1 MSDQATP
8 GPAASGA
15 NVERE
20 KSRQIGVLG
29 ALWPYMRPY
38 RLLML
43 AAICALV
50 LTAMISLTLPLAVR
64 RVIDNFN
71 TADSTILDQYFLAA
85 IGIAALLAVGTGL
98 RYALVTRLGERVVAD
113 IRKAV
118 FDRVIGMSPSF
129 YENVMTG
136 EVLSRITTDTT
147 LILSVLS
154 SSVSIALRNFLIF
167 IGGLVLMMF
176 TSAKLTALVLLIV
189 PLVIVPILVLGRRLR
204 VISRENQDWI
214 AESSGSASEALSAVQ
229 TVQAFTH
236 EMISRRQFADVTE
249 QSYGAA
255 KRRITTRAAMTVI
268 VIFLIFTG
276 VLGVMWIGANDV
288 RADIISSGALIQF
301 VIYAVM
307 VAGAVA
313 ALSEIWGELQRA
325 AGATERL
332 VELLQTDDSVQ
343 DVDQPLALPKPV
355 RGRIDFENVSFSYPA
370 RPATKAL
377 DEVTLNI
384 EPGETVAF
392 VGPSGAG
399 KTTIIQMI
407 LRFYDPQQGRILL
420 DGHALPELG
429 RAAFREHIALVPQD
443 PVIFATS
450 ARENIRFGRSD
461 ATDEQI
467 EAAAKAAAAHDFIK
481 GLPTGYD
488 SPLGERGVM
497 LSGGQKQ
504 RIAIARAIL
513 RDAPVLLLDE
523 ATSALDA
530 ESELLVQAAV
540 DALSADR
547 TTLIVAHRLAT
558 VKKADR
564 IVVLDAGRI
573 VASGKHDD
581 LVAQGGLYAR
591 LAKLQFTD
599 GNVTE

>member
-1 MSDQATP
+1 MVDQATP
-8 GPAASGA
+8 SPVAPGA

-20 KSRQIGVLG
+20 KSKQIGVLG

-38 RLLML
+38 YLLMI

-71 TADSTILDQYFLAA
+71 SADSAILDQYFLAA

-167 IGGLVLMMF
+167 IGGLVLMML

-249 QSYGAA
+249 QSYGVA

-288 RADIISSGALIQF
+288 RADVMSSGALIQF

-332 VELLQTDDSVQ
+332 VELLQTVDSVQ
-343 DVDQPLALPKPV
+343 EADQPLALPKPV
-355 RGRIDFENVSFSYPA
+355 RGRIDFENVSFFYPA
-370 RPATKAL
+370 RPAIKAL
-377 DEVTLNI
+377 DEITLHI

-450 ARENIRFGRSD
+450 ARENIRFGRPD

-467 EAAAKAAAAHDFIK
+467 ETAAKAAAAHDFIK

-530 ESELLVQAAV
+530 ESERLVQAAV

-599 GNVTE
+599 GTVTE